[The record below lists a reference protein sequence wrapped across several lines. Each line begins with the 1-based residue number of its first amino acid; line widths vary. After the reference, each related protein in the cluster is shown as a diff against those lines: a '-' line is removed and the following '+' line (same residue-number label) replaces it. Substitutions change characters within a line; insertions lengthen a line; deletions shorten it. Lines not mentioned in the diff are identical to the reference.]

1 MRAITDADVDEAE
14 LDAILS
20 EFGATE
26 GAVKVLDLAGFK
38 RLLARGRLLPEHKV
52 PDGSLTAP

>member
-1 MRAITDADVDEAE
+1 MRAITDADVDESE

-52 PDGSLTAP
+52 PDGSR